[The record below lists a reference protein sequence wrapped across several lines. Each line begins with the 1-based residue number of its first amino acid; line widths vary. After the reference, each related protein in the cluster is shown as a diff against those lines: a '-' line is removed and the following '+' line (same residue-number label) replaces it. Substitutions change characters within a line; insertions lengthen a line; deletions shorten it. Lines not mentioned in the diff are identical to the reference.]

1 MGLTLQ
7 QLFRPQ
13 AQSETKP
20 PAWQAGDEHFT
31 FLGGRSY
38 RNLNPAPNGVIDG
51 LDDRIGKA
59 HFGEQ
64 ALRDQTFGMKGQ
76 YCV

>member
-1 MGLTLQ
+1 MSIS
-7 QLFRPQ
+7 LFWVAAPN
-13 AQSETKP
+13 
-20 PAWQAGDEHFT
+20 
-31 FLGGRSY
+31 